1 MRPDNEAVSVVCGR
15 VFLNVL
21 DFKTMRPGRF
31 LSDSIVE
38 AGIRHCLEASPRPAA
53 YLPRLYKVLDKTPW
67 DLPLQTWYRSI
78 ERQLGNNNLVI
89 IPICWLRHW
98 TVAFLDRQS
107 SKLVHFNSLCNDDHP
122 YHPTD
127 ILDRIVEVFSKFF
140 NPVKNVQ
147 LVCKRDIQNQ
157 PNTFD
162 CGVFVIEFVKQALF
176 GEGTIDLDALG
187 EYRSNLV
194 SLLRNFVRF
203 DSAGILVLGPN
214 VHAGLEVN
222 GDEGLDVDEGLVVD
236 EGLDVDG
243 GLVVDVGL
251 DVDGGLVVD
260 EGLDVNEGHGDDMG
274 VQADGGNDDNMNGN
288 LVGEGNGVVV
298 GEDLGSVDRHSLS
311 YQASLTLLATGEQ
324 RQFLGRDI
332 NNKYLTYNNPHRD
345 LRFML
350 SFSEACFTFGFD
362 RFKTNKLSLLNY
374 LSTNPV
380 VAQTWLENHVRD
392 KSLRTIFNFKFDDDI
407 VIPKVKR
414 FANSV

>member
-1 MRPDNEAVSVVCGR
+1 M
-15 VFLNVL
+15 
-21 DFKTMRPGRF
+21 
-31 LSDSIVE
+31 
-38 AGIRHCLEASPRPAA
+38 
-53 YLPRLYKVLDKTPW
+53 
-67 DLPLQTWYRSI
+67 
-78 ERQLGNNNLVI
+78 
-89 IPICWLRHW
+89 
-98 TVAFLDRQS
+98 
-107 SKLVHFNSLCNDDHP
+107 VHFNSLCNDDHP

-203 DSAGILVLGPN
+203 DSAGNLVLGPN

-222 GDEGLDVDEGLVVD
+222 GDE
-236 EGLDVDG
+236 
-243 GLVVDVGL
+243 GL

-288 LVGEGNGVVV
+288 VVGEGNGVVV